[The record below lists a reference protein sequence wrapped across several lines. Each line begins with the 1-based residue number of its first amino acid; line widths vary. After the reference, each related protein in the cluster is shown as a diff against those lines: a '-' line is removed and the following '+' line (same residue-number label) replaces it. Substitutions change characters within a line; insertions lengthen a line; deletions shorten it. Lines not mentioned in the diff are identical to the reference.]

1 MESIYGDSKYAG
13 TSIGISRIF
22 QENFSA
28 ACGVT
33 GYGKVANLIGSN
45 IEQIDRMAEYLG
57 EYAAKASIDRKYTE
71 QYSKSGLFGRVKRT
85 FTSADKAWENQA
97 DRRNR
102 GAIVNLAV

>member
-1 MESIYGDSKYAG
+1 MDTIYGDNKYAG

-45 IEQIDRMAEYLG
+45 IEQIDRMA
-57 EYAAKASIDRKYTE
+57 
-71 QYSKSGLFGRVKRT
+71 
-85 FTSADKAWENQA
+85 
-97 DRRNR
+97 
-102 GAIVNLAV
+102 